1 MRNRYG
7 GWSKLLLMSIM
18 YSSQVEGR
26 VKGPA
31 PSGVYIDEITNC
43 DGLEYY
49 TYPAAQLGRRRNI
62 AGPQQFCASYNPKGP
77 SHWVYKLFM
86 GHGIIR
92 QAGE

>member
-62 AGPQQFCASYNPKGP
+62 AGPQQFCASCNPKGP